1 MLDVKNH
8 QRTLS
13 TSPEAGP
20 IVVGHLFDSNDSTKR
35 ESPSKEIFEEKVACC
50 SVLLI
55 QSLTDIFFRISLVTE
70 MKKKS

>member
-1 MLDVKNH
+1 MLDVRNP
-8 QRTLS
+8 QWTLS

-20 IVVGHLFDSNDSTKR
+20 IVVSYLFDSNDSTKR

-55 QSLTDIFFRISLVTE
+55 QSLTDIFIGSVWLQ
-70 MKKKS
+70 K